1 MSREPLLELK
11 ARGIVRTLNAP
22 AGDYAEWLVAQTVGG
37 ALTPNSTK
45 SYDVLV
51 EPSGERIQ
59 VKCRV
64 VVHPHRRSERQLSPF
79 RSWDFDSV
87 VVVLFDEAFGVRRMT
102 KLPRDVVQA
111 AARTQAHVNGDVVFA
126 TDVLLDHVRA
136 VELRPTRGASSIREA
151 PPRDGVRRR
160 RVARADGN
168 DRSTNSAN

>member
-1 MSREPLLELK
+1 VDLTRRSVEELLRMSREPLLELK

-37 ALTPNSTK
+37 VLTPNSTK

-51 EPSGERIQ
+51 ESSGERIQ

-87 VVVLFDEAFGVRRMT
+87 VIVLFDDAFGVRRMT
-102 KLPRDVVQA
+102 KLPRDIVRA
-111 AARTQAHVNGDVVFA
+111 AATNQHHVNGDVVFA
-126 TDVLLDHVRA
+126 VDSLLDDSRG
-136 VELRPTRGASSIREA
+136 VELAS
-151 PPRDGVRRR
+151 
-160 RVARADGN
+160 
-168 DRSTNSAN
+168 